1 MAFIAIEVWNMS
13 MWATWGVLPHKISY
27 QPIDATDLRPSEWK
41 KKKIQFGLI
50 GKGTPH
56 YKKKNPLMNKKKNSS
71 QGQRFLLR
79 PSKRHSSPHFELA
92 LYRWI
97 YFPCSTDLRILSQL
111 PSSLPKVVPYIIAT
125 QLTITIVYIL
135 FIFLVGLK
143 FKLDWRVIGGHT
155 IAGILSI
162 SNSSYPLVGWSC

>member
-56 YKKKNPLMNKKKNSS
+56 YKKKNPLMNKKKK
-71 QGQRFLLR
+71 FLTR
-79 PSKRHSSPHFELA
+79 TKISTKTFKEAFVPSFR
-92 LYRWI
+92 
-97 YFPCSTDLRILSQL
+97 
-111 PSSLPKVVPYIIAT
+111 
-125 QLTITIVYIL
+125 
-135 FIFLVGLK
+135 VG
-143 FKLDWRVIGGHT
+143 
-155 IAGILSI
+155 
-162 SNSSYPLVGWSC
+162 PL